1 MGAGAK
7 IHRGPLVRHT
17 PGVDPFVALTVFE
30 ESRGESE
37 GSVRQLQV
45 TAFVTYEHPRIRRA
59 IPRTP

>member
-17 PGVDPFVALTVFE
+17 PRVDPFVTLTVFE